1 MEHALGVST
10 VRSSTNSKR
19 VCPSNTPIQSSSG
32 VHRIITPDNY
42 SSLERLLAVTA
53 YVQRFIANLKQRQPS
68 KPTGPLNPA
77 ELNTVRLKWIKVCQE
92 QAFTSEI
99 SALKSQHGTK
109 RSNKTSILVR
119 QLRLFLNR
127 DRLIR
132 YGGRIHNAPLSDIAR
147 FPYLLPQKHT
157 FTKLLNYSL
166 HKSLFHEGV
175 NSTLIALRQQYW
187 VPSGRQDIKELLRHC
202 TICKGHHRKPYP
214 APEPAPLPKDHLRD
228 VAPFTITGV
237 DFTSAL
243 YVQNDHGESKV
254 YICLFICSTIGQ
266 FIWKLWLT

>member
-53 YVQRFIANLKQRQPS
+53 YVQWFIANLKQCKPL

-77 ELNTVRLKWIKVCQE
+77 ELNTARLKWLRACQE
-92 QAFTSEI
+92 LAFTSEI

-109 RSNKTSILVR
+109 RSNKASILVR

-127 DRLIR
+127 DRFIG
-132 YGGRIHNAPLSDIAR
+132 YGGRIHNAPLSDIVR
-147 FPYLLPQKHT
+147 FPCLLPQKHT
-157 FTKLLNYSL
+157 FTKLLIYSL
-166 HKSLFHEGV
+166 YNSLFHGGV
-175 NSTLIALRQQYW
+175 NSTLTALRQQYW
-187 VPSGRQDIKELLRHC
+187 IPSGRQYIKGLLRYC
-202 TICKGHHRKPYP
+202 NICKRHNGKPYA
-214 APEPAPLPKDHLRD
+214 APEQAPLHKDRL
-228 VAPFTITGV
+228 
-237 DFTSAL
+237 
-243 YVQNDHGESKV
+243 
-254 YICLFICSTIGQ
+254 
-266 FIWKLWLT
+266 